1 MHCLFTTDGLMNQT
15 SPGAKSRVFIVE
27 DHLIF
32 REQLSQLINQQTD
45 MVVSGE
51 ADNIA
56 DSIAPLERGGADIV
70 LLDITLK
77 GPGGFDLLKEL
88 KTRRIKIPVLILTM
102 HDELLY
108 AERAVRAGARGYI
121 TKNENSA
128 RVLAAI
134 RQVANGQVY
143 LTKRTASRICETLA
157 GRASEAQGVD
167 KLTDRELEIFGL
179 IGEGRGT
186 REISCRL
193 HLGISTVE
201 TYRARIKEKLNLDS
215 ASQLTH
221 EAIQWRNQ
229 VSAKDPA

>member
-1 MHCLFTTDGLMNQT
+1 MNET
-15 SPGAKSRVFIVE
+15 SPGPKFRVFIVE

-45 MVVSGE
+45 MVAWGE
-51 ADNIA
+51 ADNVA
-56 DSIAPLERGGADIV
+56 DSIAPLEREGADVV

-77 GPGGFDLLKEL
+77 GPSGFDLLKEL
-88 KTRRIKIPVLILTM
+88 KTRRIEIPVLILTM

-121 TKNENSA
+121 TKNESSA
-128 RVLAAI
+128 QVLTAI
-134 RQVANGQVY
+134 RQVATGQVY
-143 LTKRTASRICETLA
+143 LTKRTASRICEILA
-157 GRASEAQGVD
+157 GSASETRAVD

-201 TYRARIKEKLNLDS
+201 TYRARIKEKLNLDT

-229 VSAKDPA
+229 VPAENSA